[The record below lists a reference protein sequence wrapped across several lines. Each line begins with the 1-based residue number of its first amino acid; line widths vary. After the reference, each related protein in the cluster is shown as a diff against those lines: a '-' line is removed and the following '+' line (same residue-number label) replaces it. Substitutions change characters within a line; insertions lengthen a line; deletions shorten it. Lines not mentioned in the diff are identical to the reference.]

1 MKAADRIRLEA
12 VQPFNRP
19 IVICG
24 LIFEFASCDLH
35 DQHSV
40 ADYIGETLL
49 AFGASGHYV
58 IPSTTT
64 DIDRQLRKPIMA
76 TWVKCTDENG
86 QTIYANLDNAI
97 TLFRDD
103 VRHRGTV
110 IAFMGSAN
118 GATVVSDTPDQIL
131 QSAKG

>member
-1 MKAADRIRLEA
+1 
-12 VQPFNRP
+12 
-19 IVICG
+19 
-24 LIFEFASCDLH
+24 
-35 DQHSV
+35 
-40 ADYIGETLL
+40 
-49 AFGASGHYV
+49 
-58 IPSTTT
+58 
-64 DIDRQLRKPIMA
+64 MA

-110 IAFMGSAN
+110 IAFMGSAT
-118 GATVVSDTPDQIL
+118 GAIVVSDTPDQIL

>member
-1 MKAADRIRLEA
+1 
-12 VQPFNRP
+12 
-19 IVICG
+19 

-49 AFGASGHYV
+49 AFGVSGHYV
-58 IPSTTT
+58 IPSTAT

-97 TLFRDD
+97 TRSAMTFGIEARSSRLWE
-103 VRHRGTV
+103 VQTV
-110 IAFMGSAN
+110 PSW
-118 GATVVSDTPDQIL
+118 
-131 QSAKG
+131 

>member
-1 MKAADRIRLEA
+1 
-12 VQPFNRP
+12 
-19 IVICG
+19 
-24 LIFEFASCDLH
+24 
-35 DQHSV
+35 
-40 ADYIGETLL
+40 
-49 AFGASGHYV
+49 
-58 IPSTTT
+58 
-64 DIDRQLRKPIMA
+64 MA

-118 GATVVSDTPDQIL
+118 GAIRQTKSCNRLRDKIQTNHGTRCLLLALFDTYRDAAIW
-131 QSAKG
+131 